1 MDFTNIDLL
10 KYIPTNLVIVV
21 ITTYI
26 MGIFLKKS
34 SLKDKYITISLM
46 IFAIVFSILITA
58 INSEYNTILQIVVNG
73 ILYGIICWGISVG
86 LNQLKVQSNKIE

>member
-1 MDFTNIDLL
+1 MDFTNLDLL

-34 SLKDKYITISLM
+34 SLKDKYITISL
-46 IFAIVFSILITA
+46 T
-58 INSEYNTILQIVVNG
+58 TI
-73 ILYGIICWGISVG
+73 
-86 LNQLKVQSNKIE
+86 